1 MLSEG
6 FQSAGNSKTNG
17 RAKTRSERE
26 MKDGKPQFNAAE
38 RRKHSFEVLNERGHV
53 SVSELSDHFGVS
65 EVTIRKD
72 LQYLEERNLLL
83 RTHGGAMRMDY
94 LVNEQTL
101 EEKGQKYQEQKARI
115 GRAAAALV
123 EDGDSLI
130 LDAGTTV
137 LQVARHLRGKR
148 NLTIMTSSIAVAS
161 EVMRI
166 PDAELIMLGGLV
178 RPSSAAVVGHY
189 AEQMTRDHS
198 FRKLFLAVD
207 GFDVERGLTTTHTME
222 AHLNRIMIESA
233 MQTIAVF
240 DSSKFGR
247 RGLCSICGVDAIS
260 TIVTDSIPDNI
271 RRRLEDV
278 DVGVVTA

>member
-1 MLSEG
+1 MKNE
-6 FQSAGNSKTNG
+6 KTQV
-17 RAKTRSERE
+17 S
-26 MKDGKPQFNAAE
+26 AAE
-38 RRKHSFEVLNERGHV
+38 RRKYSLEVLSERGLV
-53 SVSELSDHFGVS
+53 SVGDLSEHFGVS

-83 RTHGGAMRMDY
+83 RTHGGAMRVDY
-94 LVNEQTL
+94 LVNEQSL

-123 EDGDSLI
+123 KDGDSLI

-148 NLTIMTSSIAVAS
+148 QLTVLTSSITIAA

-166 PDAELIMLGGLV
+166 PDAELIMLGGIV
-178 RPSSAAVVGHY
+178 RPNSAAVVGHY
-189 AEQMTRDHS
+189 AEQMVRDHS
-198 FRKLFLAVD
+198 FHKLFLAVD

-222 AHLNRIMIESA
+222 AHLNQIMIESA

-247 RGLCSICGVDAIS
+247 RGLCSICGVESVD
-260 TIVTDSIPDNI
+260 TIVTDAVPDNV
-271 RRRLEDV
+271 RRRLEER
-278 DVGVVTA
+278 GVTVITA

>member
-1 MLSEG
+1 MER
-6 FQSAGNSKTNG
+6 NKT
-17 RAKTRSERE
+17 
-26 MKDGKPQFNAAE
+26 KDGNPVLNAAE
-38 RRKHSFEVLNERGHV
+38 RRKYSFKELSERGHV
-53 SVSELSDHFGVS
+53 SVAELSDHLGVS

-83 RTHGGAMRMDY
+83 RTHGGAMRLDY
-94 LVNEQTL
+94 LVSEQTL
-101 EEKGQKYQEQKARI
+101 EEKGQRYQEQKERI
-115 GRAAAALV
+115 GKAAAALV
-123 EDGDSLI
+123 EDGDTII

-137 LQVARHLRGKR
+137 LQLARNLRGKR
-148 NLTIMTSSIAVAS
+148 NLTILTSSITVAN

-166 PDAELIMLGGLV
+166 PDAEIIMLGGLV

-189 AEQMTRDHS
+189 AEQIVRDHS

-207 GFDVERGLTTTHTME
+207 GFDVERGLTTTHTLE

-247 RGLCSICGVDAIS
+247 RGLCSICGVGSVD
-260 TIVTDSIPDNI
+260 TIVTDDQIPENV
-271 RRRLEDV
+271 RRWLEDK
-278 DVGVVTA
+278 DVSVVIA

>member
-1 MLSEG
+1 
-6 FQSAGNSKTNG
+6 
-17 RAKTRSERE
+17 
-26 MKDGKPQFNAAE
+26 MKDGKAQYNAAE
-38 RRKHSFEVLNERGHV
+38 RRKYSFEVLNEKGHV
-53 SVSELSDHFGVS
+53 SVAELSEHFGVS

-72 LQYLEERNLLL
+72 LQYLEERNMLL
-83 RTHGGAMRMDY
+83 RTHGGAMRLDY
-94 LVNEQTL
+94 LVSEQSL
-101 EEKGQKYQEQKARI
+101 EEKGQRYQEQKALI

-148 NLTIMTSSIAVAS
+148 NLTILTSSITVAS

-178 RPSSAAVVGHY
+178 RSNSAAVVGHY
-189 AEQMTRDHS
+189 AEQMVGDHS

-207 GFDVERGLTTTHTME
+207 GFDVDRGLTTTHTME
-222 AHLNRIMIESA
+222 AHLNRIMIEAA

-247 RGLCSICGVDAIS
+247 RGLCTICGIESID
-260 TIVTDSIPDNI
+260 TIVTDSVPDNI
-271 RRRLEDV
+271 RRRLEDS
-278 DVGVVTA
+278 GLTVVTA